1 MASNGITNHDVPHTV
16 SAFLFY
22 ESSGISPLFLAVIG
36 MLYTVWLLMS
46 SVITV
51 LRSHP
56 LQIVNII
63 SDPENTE
70 RKWCW
75 HDFSGDFHSLNR
87 AGFDGMRISSERQ
100 NDSLGSGTTQL
111 LAGTCLQPTKGNC
124 TQVSLKPGGM
134 LTFPFAK
141 SYKWTHLLLP
151 KGQRLK
157 NIHRF

>member
-1 MASNGITNHDVPHTV
+1 MASNGMTNHDLPHTA

-51 LRSHP
+51 LPLYS

-63 SDPENTE
+63 SDPQNTV
-70 RKWCW
+70 RKWYW

-87 AGFDGMRISSERQ
+87 AGFHGMRISSGSQ
-100 NDSLGSGTTQL
+100 NHSLGSGTTKL

-124 TQVSLKPGGM
+124 TWVSLKAGRM

-141 SYKWTHLLLP
+141 SCKWTHLLLL

-157 NIHRF
+157 NIHLF

>member
-1 MASNGITNHDVPHTV
+1 MASNGMTDHDLPHTV

-46 SVITV
+46 SVITA

-63 SDPENTE
+63 SDPENTA
-70 RKWCW
+70 RKWYW

-87 AGFDGMRISSERQ
+87 AGFDGMRISSGRQ
-100 NDSLGSGTTQL
+100 NHSLGSGTTQR

-124 TQVSLKPGGM
+124 TQVSLKAGRM

-141 SYKWTHLLLP
+141 WYKWTHLLLL

-157 NIHRF
+157 NIHLL